1 MREVYICLVSLII
14 VVGGLIYLGNQRD
27 NKRDAVIGERI
38 ILGKDTLLIL
48 KYSGWDGGFNLS
60 NGVVVSDKL
69 VEKIGTIK

>member
-1 MREVYICLVSLII
+1 MRESFIYFALYIV
-14 VVGGLIYLGNQRD
+14 VVGGLIYWGIQAD
-27 NKRDAVIGERI
+27 NKRDAVIGERM

-48 KYSGWDGGFNLS
+48 NYSGWDGVYNLS